1 MRPSNSPCRRSF
13 LAASIAAPLALA
25 ARAAARPPASKV
37 PVGLELY
44 SVRDVLKED
53 LMGTVT
59 AVAKMGYEVVEFYS
73 PYFDW
78 TPTYAKEVRK
88 HLDGLGIKCLSTHN
102 SSTVF
107 DPENRAKAIELNGI
121 IGSSSIVMAGPGRGV
136 DSAGDWKNVAETLTS
151 AQEQFAKSGMRAG
164 YHNHASEWRAFED
177 GAGARHAMDILA
189 AGTPGGVTLQL
200 DVGTC
205 VEMGQDPVAWIK
217 AHPGRIRS
225 MHCKDWA
232 PGPKEDE
239 KEFRVLVGEGASPW
253 KEIVAAA
260 ESVGG
265 IECYLIEQEGSR
277 FSSIETAKRC
287 LAAWKKITS

>member
-1 MRPSNSPCRRSF
+1 MKATNPPSRRCF

-25 ARAAARPPASKV
+25 GRATAQPPASKV

-78 TPTYAKEVRK
+78 TPAYAKDVRK

-102 SSTVF
+102 SSSVF
-107 DPENRAKAIELNGI
+107 LPENRAKAIELNGI
-121 IGSSSIVMAGPGRGV
+121 IGSSSIVMASPGRGV
-136 DSAGDWKNVAETLTS
+136 DSPDGWKKVAEILTS
-151 AQEQFAKSGMRAG
+151 AQQQFEKSGMRAG

-189 AGTPGGVTLQL
+189 AGTPNGVTLQL

-205 VEMGQDPVAWIK
+205 VEMGQDPVA
-217 AHPGRIRS
+217 
-225 MHCKDWA
+225 
-232 PGPKEDE
+232 
-239 KEFRVLVGEGASPW
+239 
-253 KEIVAAA
+253 
-260 ESVGG
+260 
-265 IECYLIEQEGSR
+265 
-277 FSSIETAKRC
+277 
-287 LAAWKKITS
+287 

>member
-1 MRPSNSPCRRSF
+1 MRSLNSPSRRGF

-25 ARAAARPPASKV
+25 ARATAGPPSSKV

-53 LMGTVT
+53 LMGTVAT
-59 AVAKMGYEVVEFYS
+59 VAKMGYEVVEFYS

-78 TPTYAKEVRK
+78 TPAYANDVRK

-102 SSTVF
+102 SSTAF
-107 DPENRAKAIELNGI
+107 LPENRAKAIELNGI
-121 IGSSSIVMAGPGRGV
+121 IGSTSIVMASPGRGV
-136 DSAGDWKNVAETLTS
+136 DSAGAWKQVAETLTS
-151 AQEQFAKSGMRAG
+151 AQQEFAKAGMRAG
-164 YHNHASEWRAFED
+164 YHNHAAEWRALE
-177 GAGARHAMDILA
+177 GARHAMDILA
-189 AGTPGGVTLQL
+189 AGTPESVTLQL

-232 PGPKEDE
+232 PGRKEDE

-287 LAAWKKITS
+287 LAAWKKITG